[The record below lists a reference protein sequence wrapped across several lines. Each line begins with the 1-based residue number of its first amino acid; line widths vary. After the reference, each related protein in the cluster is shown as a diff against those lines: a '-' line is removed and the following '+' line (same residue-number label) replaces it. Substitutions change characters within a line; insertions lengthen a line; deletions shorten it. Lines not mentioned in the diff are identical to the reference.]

1 MQGRPVNADTISN
14 PIDRLLRQKG
24 WLLSD
29 LNYKLKLNMNDLLK
43 SDGLLAIMTIVIGLV
58 STVQTFWEKLVLIV
72 LAVGIIA
79 LRSYLKSKEQ
89 WRK

>member
-1 MQGRPVNADTISN
+1 
-14 PIDRLLRQKG
+14 
-24 WLLSD
+24 
-29 LNYKLKLNMNDLLK
+29 MNDLFK